1 MFHRRY
7 EDFTTI
13 DWIQDSILERNRRIR
28 HANKVYAVSHRG
40 PHGEITLRWL
50 WSQFRKVVDAGQTW
64 FVVSL
69 VGEPIQVSFLSSLI
83 NSCAGVC
90 IGLNAGL
97 ISIVTEW
104 LSDIK
109 MGYCS
114 DGWWLNQQFCCW
126 EIENDETDVCASWH
140 PWSDVTVARWF
151 IYVIFAVS
159 SPQRCHTS
167 QLLNL
172 FGIGHILVRC
182 RTSCQVTGKVR
193 CGIRDIR
200 DQVYPRG
207 IRHERFSWFCD
218 LRDQKHHT
226 GECPCLLQNIH
237 IVGY

>member
-50 WSQFRKVVDAGQTW
+50 WSQFRKVVDPGQTW

-140 PWSDVTVARWF
+140 PWSDVTV
-151 IYVIFAVS
+151 
-159 SPQRCHTS
+159 
-167 QLLNL
+167 
-172 FGIGHILVRC
+172 
-182 RTSCQVTGKVR
+182 
-193 CGIRDIR
+193 
-200 DQVYPRG
+200 
-207 IRHERFSWFCD
+207 
-218 LRDQKHHT
+218 
-226 GECPCLLQNIH
+226 
-237 IVGY
+237 